1 MHMLQY
7 LPYKRGNG
15 IINLERIYPP
25 HEIISGDP
33 CTKIETNSSANVTS
47 QNKTNTLSEP
57 QNSHTLDQKPSCII
71 RLQWQAISENER
83 YAY

>member
-1 MHMLQY
+1 MKHLLQTI
-7 LPYKRGNG
+7 GNG

-25 HEIISGDP
+25 HEIIYGDP

-57 QNSHTLDQKPSCII
+57 QNNTLDQKPSCII
-71 RLQWQAISENER
+71 SLTVAGYI
-83 YAY
+83 